1 MQTNNINLDDINYN
15 LDHDDYQ
22 DDNEIRAPDPV
33 ITETLIGYTSY
44 TNNINLDDNDNDFD
58 RIMKQSIE
66 EFELAEE
73 QKVQEMIAIERS
85 TIAKKYNDIKQRLQ
99 KVQSYDTIN
108 KDIYSTII
116 SIIELYEANF
126 IDTYVLDETSYNN
139 IFALLKTIRLT
150 KEELDLLHAL
160 IK

>member
-1 MQTNNINLDDINYN
+1 MQTNNINLEDINFN
-15 LDHDDYQ
+15 DDHD
-22 DDNEIRAPDPV
+22 IRGPDPV
-33 ITETLIGYTSY
+33 ITETLIDD
-44 TNNINLDDNDNDFD
+44 TNYLNNDNNNNDNDFD
-58 RIMKQSIE
+58 RIMKLSIE
-66 EFELAEE
+66 EFELNEE
-73 QKVQEMIAIERS
+73 KKIQEMIVNNRYENV
-85 TIAKKYNDIKQRLQ
+85 KKYNDIKQRLQ
-99 KVQSYDTIN
+99 KVKSYDTIN

>member
-1 MQTNNINLDDINYN
+1 
-15 LDHDDYQ
+15 
-22 DDNEIRAPDPV
+22 
-33 ITETLIGYTSY
+33 
-44 TNNINLDDNDNDFD
+44 
-58 RIMKQSIE
+58 MKQSIE